1 MSKPRRPISKSETT
15 QNVFAGAAGTGTIAY
30 LLAIAICNLLNIE
43 PTPEVL
49 AAIITALTAI
59 GAPLLSRLIAMIR

>member
-1 MSKPRRPISKSETT
+1 MSKPRRSITQSETT

-30 LLAIAICNLLNIE
+30 VLAIAICNLLGIE